1 MFMPIKFNTTI
12 ILTPNELNK
21 NFEATI
27 ITKIKATLENSCSKH
42 GYIKRDS
49 IKIIKR
55 SPGYIKE
62 AHFNGNI
69 AYDLNC
75 IAEICNPA
83 QDSIIKCVVK
93 AKNNL
98 GLLAIG
104 KYEEMAILE
113 VIIPKIT
120 SGILSDVNIDNINI
134 GDEVNVIVCGKK
146 FTLYDKMI
154 SIIGRII
161 KDKVSD
167 DISVIE
173 EDEDDSPSIDDE
185 DADAAMDEQDL
196 YGADDLLNGDD
207 DLYDE
212 EAADAE
218 EDDEVDNVRKII
230 IDEDGIGSGSSSSGG
245 GSGGIGGGIG
255 GIGGGIGGSKTKG
268 GEFSMFENDDDV
280 EEEDEEEEEEEED
293 DDDDLDDDLDD
304 VEDDVDEDLDFGG
317 DD

>member
-1 MFMPIKFNTTI
+1 MPIKFNTTI
-12 ILTPNELNK
+12 ILTPNELNR
-21 NFEATI
+21 NFENTI
-27 ITKIKATLENSCSKH
+27 LTKIKTTLENSCSKH
-42 GYIKRDS
+42 GYIKKES

-62 AHFNGNI
+62 SHFNGNI

-83 QDSIIKCVVK
+83 QDSIVKCIVK

-104 KYEEMAILE
+104 KYEDMAILE

-134 GDEVNVIVCGKK
+134 GDEINVVVCGKK

-161 KDKVSD
+161 KDKHND

-173 EDEDDSPSIDDE
+173 EVEDDSPSIEDE
-185 DADAAMDEQDL
+185 EEDIL
-196 YGADDLLNGDD
+196 SFIDD
-207 DLYDE
+207 DLIDDNE
-212 EAADAE
+212 FSEE
-218 EDDEVDNVRKII
+218 EDDDIDNVRKIV
-230 IDEDGIGSGSSSSGG
+230 IDDIE
-245 GSGGIGGGIG
+245 
-255 GIGGGIGGSKTKG
+255 KVKG
-268 GEFSMFENDDDV
+268 GLYGGQEED
-280 EEEDEEEEEEEED
+280 ELTEEDEEEELTEEEEG
-293 DDDDLDDDLDD
+293 
-304 VEDDVDEDLDFGG
+304 DDVDDEFGDEQDGGADEAYFSGG
-317 DD
+317 DEY

>member
-1 MFMPIKFNTTI
+1 MSKMFMPIKFNTTI

-21 NFEATI
+21 TFENTI
-27 ITKIKATLENSCSKH
+27 LTKIKATLENSCSKH

-62 AHFNGNI
+62 SHFNGNI

-83 QDSIIKCVVK
+83 QDSIVKCIVK

-104 KYEEMAILE
+104 KYEDMAILE

-134 GDEVNVIVCGKK
+134 GDEINVIVCGKK

-161 KDKVSD
+161 KDKNSD
-167 DISVIE
+167 DISAIE

-185 DADAAMDEQDL
+185 EEEQLSLGGDEL
-196 YGADDLLNGDD
+196 FDD
-207 DLYDE
+207 DLYEEEDE
-212 EAADAE
+212 EDE
-218 EDDEVDNVRKII
+218 ETDNIRKII
-230 IDEDGIGSGSSSSGG
+230 IDDNNE
-245 GSGGIGGGIG
+245 
-255 GIGGGIGGSKTKG
+255 KKG
-268 GEFSMFENDDDV
+268 GEFNLF
-280 EEEDEEEEEEEED
+280 EDEEEEEEEEELED
-293 DDDDLDDDLDD
+293 ELEEDAEDDLYEDLE
-304 VEDDVDEDLDFGG
+304 EDDGQYLSDGYD
-317 DD
+317 

>member
-1 MFMPIKFNTTI
+1 MSKMFLPIKFNTTI

-21 NFEATI
+21 TFENTI
-27 ITKIKATLENSCSKH
+27 LTKIKTTLENSCSKH

-62 AHFNGNI
+62 SHFNGNI

-83 QDSIIKCVVK
+83 QDSIVKCIVK

-104 KYEEMAILE
+104 KYEDMAILE

-120 SGILSDVNIDNINI
+120 SGIHSEVNIDNINI
-134 GDEVNVIVCGKK
+134 GDEINVIVCGKK

-161 KDKVSD
+161 KDKYND
-167 DISVIE
+167 DISIIE
-173 EDEDDSPSIDDE
+173 EVEDDSPSIEDEEDDQLSYVDDELIEGDLYDDE
-185 DADAAMDEQDL
+185 D
-196 YGADDLLNGDD
+196 
-207 DLYDE
+207 
-212 EAADAE
+212 
-218 EDDEVDNVRKII
+218 DDEVDNVRKII
-230 IDEDGIGSGSSSSGG
+230 IDDDIEKS
-245 GSGGIGGGIG
+245 
-255 GIGGGIGGSKTKG
+255 KG
-268 GEFSMFENDDDV
+268 GEFNLFDD
-280 EEEDEEEEEEEED
+280 EEEDENEEELEDELEEEED
-293 DDDDLDDDLDD
+293 
-304 VEDDVDEDLDFGG
+304 VEDDLYEDLEE
-317 DD
+317 DDGHYLSDNYD

>member
-12 ILTPNELNK
+12 ILMPNELNK
-21 NFEATI
+21 TFETTI
-27 ITKIKATLENSCSKH
+27 LQKIKSTLENSCSKH
-42 GYIKRDS
+42 GYIKKDS
-49 IKIIKR
+49 IKVIKR

-83 QDSIIKCVVK
+83 QDSMVKCVVK

-104 KYEEMAILE
+104 KYEDMAILE

-120 SGILSDVNIDNINI
+120 SGILSDVNIDNINV
-134 GDEVNVIVCGKK
+134 GDEINVIVCGKK

-161 KDKVSD
+161 KDKVDD

-173 EDEDDSPSIDDE
+173 EVEDDSPSIDDE
-185 DADAAMDEQDL
+185 EEDNL
-196 YGADDLLNGDD
+196 SYVDD
-207 DLYDE
+207 DLMDDNDVYE
-212 EAADAE
+212 E
-218 EDDEVDNVRKII
+218 EDEDEIDNVRKII
-230 IDEDGIGSGSSSSGG
+230 IDDDNDKI
-245 GSGGIGGGIG
+245 
-255 GIGGGIGGSKTKG
+255 TG
-268 GEFSMFENDDDV
+268 GEFSIFEN
-280 EEEDEEEEEEEED
+280 DEEEEEEELEED
-293 DDDDLDDDLDD
+293 MDELDEDEALDDDFDD
-304 VEDDVDEDLDFGG
+304 AGSYGGG
-317 DD
+317 DDYE

>member
-12 ILTPNELNK
+12 ILTPSELNK

-173 EDEDDSPSIDDE
+173 EIEDDSPSIDDE
-185 DADAAMDEQDL
+185 DAADERDL
-196 YGADDLLNGDD
+196 YGADDVLNDD
-207 DLYDE
+207 DDELYD
-212 EAADAE
+212 DAE
-218 EDDEVDNVRKII
+218 EEEDEVENIKKII
-230 IDEDGIGSGSSSSGG
+230 IDEDRDTKI
-245 GSGGIGGGIG
+245 
-255 GIGGGIGGSKTKG
+255 KG
-268 GEFSMFENDDDV
+268 GEFSMFENDDDAEAEEDA
-280 EEEDEEEEEEEED
+280 EEEDEDAEED
-293 DDDDLDDDLDD
+293 DDDMEDA
-304 VEDDVDEDLDFGG
+304 EDDADEDLDFGG
-317 DD
+317 DDYD

>member
-1 MFMPIKFNTTI
+1 MPIKFNTTI

-207 DLYDE
+207 DLYDDA

-230 IDEDGIGSGSSSSGG
+230 IDEDGVGSSSG
-245 GSGGIGGGIG
+245 G

-280 EEEDEEEEEEEED
+280 EEEEEEEEED

>member
-1 MFMPIKFNTTI
+1 MSKLFMPIKFNTTI
-12 ILTPNELNK
+12 ILTPNELSK
-21 NFEATI
+21 HFENTI
-27 ITKIKATLENSCSKH
+27 LTKVKATLENSCSKH
-42 GYIKRDS
+42 GYIKKDS

-83 QDSIIKCVVK
+83 QDSIVKCIVK

-104 KYEEMAILE
+104 KYEDMAILE

-120 SGILSDVNIDNINI
+120 SGIHSDVNIDNINV
-134 GDEVNVIVCGKK
+134 GDEINVIVCGKK

-161 KDKVSD
+161 KDKVDD

-173 EDEDDSPSIDDE
+173 EDEDDSPSIE
-185 DADAAMDEQDL
+185 
-196 YGADDLLNGDD
+196 
-207 DLYDE
+207 DE
-212 EAADAE
+212 EEDILAFEDDVLNDDNDVYEEE
-218 EDDEVDNVRKII
+218 EDDEVDNVKKII
-230 IDEDGIGSGSSSSGG
+230 IDEYGDNKI
-245 GSGGIGGGIG
+245 
-255 GIGGGIGGSKTKG
+255 KG
-268 GEFSMFENDDDV
+268 GEFSMFEND
-280 EEEDEEEEEEEED
+280 EEEDEDEEESEAED
-293 DDDDLDDDLDD
+293 ELDLDDMEEVEDD
-304 VEDDVDEDLDFGG
+304 IDDVDELDEYEE
-317 DD
+317 

>member
-1 MFMPIKFNTTI
+1 MSKMFMPIKFNTTI
-12 ILTPNELNK
+12 ILTPSELNK

-173 EDEDDSPSIDDE
+173 EIEDDSPSIDDE
-185 DADAAMDEQDL
+185 DAADERDL
-196 YGADDLLNGDD
+196 YGADDVLNDD
-207 DLYDE
+207 DDELYD
-212 EAADAE
+212 DAE
-218 EDDEVDNVRKII
+218 EEEDEVENIKKII
-230 IDEDGIGSGSSSSGG
+230 IDEDRDTKI
-245 GSGGIGGGIG
+245 
-255 GIGGGIGGSKTKG
+255 KG
-268 GEFSMFENDDDV
+268 GEFSMFENDDDAEAEEDA
-280 EEEDEEEEEEEED
+280 EEEDEDAEED
-293 DDDDLDDDLDD
+293 DDDMEDA
-304 VEDDVDEDLDFGG
+304 EDDADEDLDFGG
-317 DD
+317 DDYD

>member
-1 MFMPIKFNTTI
+1 MPIKFNTTI
-12 ILTPNELNK
+12 ILTPSELNK

-104 KYEEMAILE
+104 KYEDMAILE

-173 EDEDDSPSIDDE
+173 EIEDDSPSIDDE
-185 DADAAMDEQDL
+185 DAADERDL
-196 YGADDLLNGDD
+196 YGADDVLNDD
-207 DLYDE
+207 DDELYD
-212 EAADAE
+212 DAE
-218 EDDEVDNVRKII
+218 EEEDEVENIKKII
-230 IDEDGIGSGSSSSGG
+230 IDEDRD
-245 GSGGIGGGIG
+245 
-255 GIGGGIGGSKTKG
+255 SKIKG
-268 GEFSMFENDDDV
+268 GEFSMFENDDDA
-280 EEEDEEEEEEEED
+280 EAEEDAEEEEED
-293 DDDDLDDDLDD
+293 AEEDDDDMEDA
-304 VEDDVDEDLDFGG
+304 EDDADEDLDFGG
-317 DD
+317 DDYD

>member
-1 MFMPIKFNTTI
+1 MSKMFLPIKFNTTI

-21 NFEATI
+21 TFENTI
-27 ITKIKATLENSCSKH
+27 LTKIKTTLENSCSKH

-62 AHFNGNI
+62 SHFNGNI

-83 QDSIIKCVVK
+83 QDSIVKCIVK

-104 KYEEMAILE
+104 KYEDMAILE

-120 SGILSDVNIDNINI
+120 SGILSEVNIDNINI
-134 GDEVNVIVCGKK
+134 GDEINVIVCGKK

-161 KDKVSD
+161 KDKYND
-167 DISVIE
+167 DISIIE
-173 EDEDDSPSIDDE
+173 EVEDDSPSIEDEEDDQLSYVDDELIEGDLYDDE
-185 DADAAMDEQDL
+185 D
-196 YGADDLLNGDD
+196 
-207 DLYDE
+207 
-212 EAADAE
+212 
-218 EDDEVDNVRKII
+218 DDEVDNVRKII
-230 IDEDGIGSGSSSSGG
+230 IDDDIEKS
-245 GSGGIGGGIG
+245 
-255 GIGGGIGGSKTKG
+255 KG
-268 GEFSMFENDDDV
+268 GEFNLFDD
-280 EEEDEEEEEEEED
+280 EEEDENEEELEDELEEEED
-293 DDDDLDDDLDD
+293 
-304 VEDDVDEDLDFGG
+304 VEDDLYEDLEE
-317 DD
+317 DDGHYLSDNYD

>member
-1 MFMPIKFNTTI
+1 MSKMFMPIKFNTTI

-21 NFEATI
+21 NFETTI

-104 KYEEMAILE
+104 KYEEMSILE

-161 KDKVSD
+161 KEKVSD

-185 DADAAMDEQDL
+185 DADAADAAAADERDL
-196 YGADDLLNGDD
+196 YGADDLLNDD
-207 DLYDE
+207 DELYDD
-212 EAADAE
+212 DAE
-218 EDDEVDNVRKII
+218 DGEAEDGEADEVVNIKKII
-230 IDEDGIGSGSSSSGG
+230 IDEDRE
-245 GSGGIGGGIG
+245 
-255 GIGGGIGGSKTKG
+255 SKTKG
-268 GEFSMFENDDDV
+268 GEFSMFENDDDAEDD
-280 EEEDEEEEEEEED
+280 EEEDAELDEEDELDED
-293 DDDDLDDDLDD
+293 DDIDDA
-304 VEDDVDEDLDFGG
+304 EDDVDEDLGFGG
-317 DD
+317 DDFD

>member
-1 MFMPIKFNTTI
+1 MSKMFMPIKFNTTI
-12 ILTPNELNK
+12 ILTPSELNK

-185 DADAAMDEQDL
+185 DAADERDL
-196 YGADDLLNGDD
+196 YGADDLLNDD
-207 DLYDE
+207 DELYDD
-212 EAADAE
+212 EAA
-218 EDDEVDNVRKII
+218 EDEDEEVDNVRKII
-230 IDEDGIGSGSSSSGG
+230 IDEDRE
-245 GSGGIGGGIG
+245 
-255 GIGGGIGGSKTKG
+255 SKTKG

-280 EEEDEEEEEEEED
+280 EDGEEDEDDVEEEDELD
-293 DDDDLDDDLDD
+293 DDDDIDD
-304 VEDDVDEDLDFGG
+304 VEDDVDEDLGFGG
-317 DD
+317 EDFD